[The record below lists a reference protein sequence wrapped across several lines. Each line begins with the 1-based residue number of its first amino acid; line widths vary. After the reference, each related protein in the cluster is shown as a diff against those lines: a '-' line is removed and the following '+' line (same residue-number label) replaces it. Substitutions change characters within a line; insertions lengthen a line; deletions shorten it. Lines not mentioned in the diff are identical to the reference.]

1 MDVLSARDI
10 LERLVAFPTV
20 SHDSNLP
27 LIDWVEGY
35 LAGHGIPSHRNWNE
49 DRQKAALFAHVG
61 PMEPDG
67 VVLSGHTDVVPVEG
81 QDWASDPWTL
91 TEREGRLYGRGTCD
105 MKGFVAHAIAAMVAA
120 HRRGLRRP
128 MQLALSY
135 DEELGC
141 VGAPPMIAAMQSL
154 LPKASVAVIG
164 EPSKMTPING
174 HKGSIGYLVHVRGY
188 EVHSSLL
195 PYGVSAVM
203 EAARLIQWLNER
215 NAAIQARTITPMAAP
230 FHPPFSTLHVGII
243 HGGTA
248 DNITAGDCRFPVEI
262 RAVPG
267 EDIDALGR
275 EFEAEAARVQAA
287 MQAVRP
293 EAAVNV
299 VKEYGFPMLR
309 PEVEGAAEALVRR
322 LTGQNDTGVVS
333 YGTEAGQFQDA
344 GYSAIVCGPGDIA
357 QAHKADEYL
366 EISEFEAAG
375 RFMQALIEELA

>member
-1 MDVLSARDI
+1 MDLLSARDI
-10 LERLVAFPTV
+10 LGRLVAFPTV

-35 LAGHGIPSHRNWNE
+35 LAGHGITAHRHWNE

-61 PMEPDG
+61 PEVSGG

-81 QDWASDPWTL
+81 QEWTSDPWVM
-91 TEREGRLYGRGTCD
+91 TERDGRLYGRGTCD
-105 MKGFVAHAIAAMVAA
+105 MKGFVAQAIAAMVAA
-120 HRRGLRRP
+120 QRQGVARP
-128 MQLALSY
+128 LQLALSY

-141 VGAPPMIAAMQSL
+141 VGAPPMIAAMQL
-154 LPKASVAVIG
+154 VLPKASVAVIG
-164 EPSKMTPING
+164 EPSRMKPING
-174 HKGSIGYLVHVRGY
+174 HKGSIGYSVHVRGY

-215 NAAIQARTITPMAAP
+215 NAAMQSRTVTPVASS

-267 EDIDALGR
+267 DDIAALGAA
-275 EFEAEAARVQAA
+275 FEAEAARVQAL

-293 EAAVNV
+293 ETAVHV
-299 VKEYGFPMLR
+299 VKDYSFPMLR
-309 PEVEGAAEALVRR
+309 PEMEGAAEDLVRR
-322 LTGQNDTGVVS
+322 LTGQNETGVVS

-357 QAHKADEYL
+357 QAHKGDEYL
-366 EISEFEAAG
+366 EISEFEASG
-375 RFMQALIEELA
+375 RFMQALLAEVA